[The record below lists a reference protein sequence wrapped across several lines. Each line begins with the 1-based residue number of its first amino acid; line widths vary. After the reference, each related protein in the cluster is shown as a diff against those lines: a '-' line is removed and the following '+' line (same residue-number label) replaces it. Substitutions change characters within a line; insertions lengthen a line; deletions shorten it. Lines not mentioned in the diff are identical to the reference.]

1 MDLNDAHITPKETA
15 HLREVLETRLD
26 ALEKLVDEK
35 FRARDQALEL
45 MTDATNEHLIKL
57 NGEAARLLAAISLM
71 EKKYLPRETYNTTVR
86 ALLGALATFVLA
98 MIVWF
103 LTK

>member
-1 MDLNDAHITPKETA
+1 MEPNDAHITPKETA
-15 HLREVLETRLD
+15 HLRELLETRLD
-26 ALEKLVDEK
+26 AMEKLVEEK
-35 FRARDQALEL
+35 FRARDQALDL
-45 MTDATNEHLIKL
+45 MSESTNEHLVKL

-71 EKKYLPRETYNTTVR
+71 EEKYLPRETYNTTIRV
-86 ALLGALATFVLA
+86 LLGALVTFALA